1 MMYKNEIQP
10 TAEQVLRILFE
21 LPANGNGGVKLSN
34 FLAGLGPERYN
45 ALSRLLH
52 QCGMCGGEEQ

>member
-21 LPANGNGGVKLSN
+21 LPANGNGG
-34 FLAGLGPERYN
+34 
-45 ALSRLLH
+45 
-52 QCGMCGGEEQ
+52 GG